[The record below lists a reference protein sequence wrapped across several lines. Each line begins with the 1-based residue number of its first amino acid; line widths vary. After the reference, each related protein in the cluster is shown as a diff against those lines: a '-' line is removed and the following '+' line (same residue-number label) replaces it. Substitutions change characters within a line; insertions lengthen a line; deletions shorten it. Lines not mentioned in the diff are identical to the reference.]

1 MTMNELKSLSDR
13 DFIPAIWGK
22 AGKAVL
28 TAIDAQDKTSMT
40 MKEFLSHC
48 TACGGNWGG
57 MLLTGIQK
65 LWPAVYDAIPDNMG
79 FMAWNGICTTLI
91 LLGVKTKEE

>member
-1 MTMNELKSLSDR
+1 MTMNELKPLSDR
-13 DFIPAIWGK
+13 NFILAIWGE

-91 LLGVKTKEE
+91 LLGVKTEEE